1 MIENLEY
8 DSLLE
13 KFKILLKSNSLKYTK
28 QREAVLKVLY
38 NNEKHFSPESLY
50 SLVKKKYPE
59 LNIGIATIY
68 RTLNLLEESEMVT
81 SLSFGAQGKKYEIAT
96 KPHHDHM
103 ICKSCNKIIEFED
116 ETIEKRQ
123 RSIAKKYD
131 FKLTGHLM
139 QLYGVCKQ
147 CEEEEI

>member
-13 KFKILLKSNSLKYTK
+13 KFKILLKANNLKYTK

-38 NNEKHFSPESLY
+38 NNESHFSPENLY
-50 SLVKKKYPE
+50 SLVKKNYPS
-59 LNIGIATIY
+59 LNIGIATVY

-81 SLSFGAQGKKYEIAT
+81 SISFGAQGKKYEIAT

-103 ICKSCNKIIEFED
+103 ICKSCSKIIEFED
-116 ETIEKRQ
+116 DTIEKRQ
-123 RSIAKKYD
+123 KAIAKKHD

-139 QLYGVCKQ
+139 QLYGVCKECSQ
-147 CEEEEI
+147 K